1 MPRAEERFYKLSL
14 TWTEDPKVA
23 HLARFGAVEG
33 HLAAHLFSELIRY
46 SRKNLTDGVG
56 PAEVLASLMSGLGD
70 EQARQLAEYLAD
82 PGEFG
87 PLCELRHDGD
97 GRILTW
103 KVLAYAK
110 WNDTRAEVRARIEA
124 GRAAA
129 KVRWDG
135 AGSNADRNAHR
146 TAGRNAGRNPH
157 RNAGGN
163 ADA

>member
-1 MPRAEERFYKLSL
+1 MPRAEDRFYKLSL
-14 TWTEDPKVA
+14 SWTEDPKVA
-23 HLARFGAVEG
+23 HLARYGAVEG
-33 HLAAHLFSELIRY
+33 HLAAHLFSEMIRY

-87 PLCELRHDGD
+87 PLCELRRDRE

-103 KVLAYAK
+103 KVLAYAR
-110 WNDTRAEVRARIEA
+110 WNDTRAEVQARIEA

-135 AGSNADRNAHR
+135 AGRNAGRNAHR
-146 TAGRNAGRNPH
+146 NAGRNAGS
-157 RNAGGN
+157 N